1 MKLELNLDDKEF
13 MRYLADYC
21 YAGIESHVKDESK
34 DHWYMWYDKDIAGA
48 VKQNV
53 DKLFEE
59 NKDKLF
65 NAIVDKCAELYHK
78 DFQLRVI
85 LSAMANK
92 ED

>member
-1 MKLELNLDDKEF
+1 MKIEMDDKEF
-13 MRYLADYC
+13 SKELASIAYD
-21 YAGIESHVKDESK
+21 GICKHIEYESK
-34 DHWYMWYDKDIAGA
+34 DHWYMFYDKDIAEA
-48 VKQNV
+48 VQRNV

-92 ED
+92 ES